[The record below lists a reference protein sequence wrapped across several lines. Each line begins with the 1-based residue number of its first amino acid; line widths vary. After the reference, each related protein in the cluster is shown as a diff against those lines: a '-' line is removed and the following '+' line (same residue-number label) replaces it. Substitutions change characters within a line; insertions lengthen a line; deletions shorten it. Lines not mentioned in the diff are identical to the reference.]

1 VFHIAPKRARVF
13 TTSEKRAVQ
22 QLSTREG
29 ALAVVA
35 ADQRASLRSMLG
47 RAGADTSLEA
57 LREFKRAL
65 VTALAPAASALL
77 LDPEIALPDV
87 VDRGL
92 LPGDAGLLVSVEVS
106 GAVADGDLFPARLL
120 PGVGAAGVRR
130 MGGTATKLLV
140 RIRADREDA
149 SGHNAAIVREVVSD
163 CADHDLLAVVEGLV
177 FPLPGEPDERYR
189 RLRPDLIR
197 DGAVLLEECGAK
209 YLKLEYPGSEAG
221 CAAISD
227 AISVPWALLS
237 AGVDH
242 PTFIGQLRA
251 ARAAGASGFIA
262 GRSIWKDAVGLPAAE
277 RDAFLA
283 GEGRRRLDELL
294 EVL

>member
-1 VFHIAPKRARVF
+1 VF
-13 TTSEKRAVQ
+13 TTSEHRAVQ
-22 QLSTREG
+22 QLSTEAG

-35 ADQRASLRSMLG
+35 ADQRVSLRAMFDRAHG
-47 RAGADTSLEA
+47 RHEPEE
-57 LREFKRAL
+57 LRAFKRAL
-65 VTALAPAASALL
+65 VTALAPAASAVL

-92 LPGDAGLLVSVEVS
+92 LPRATGLLVSVEVS
-106 GAVADGDLFPARLL
+106 GAERNGDLHPARLL
-120 PGVGAAGVRR
+120 PGFGAEGVRR
-130 MGGTATKLLV
+130 MGGTAAKLLV
-140 RIRADREDA
+140 RIRADREDT
-149 SGHNAAIVREVVSD
+149 SGHNAAIVREVVRD
-163 CADHDLLAVVEGLV
+163 CAAHDLLAVVEGLV
-177 FPLPGEPDERYR
+177 HPLPNEPDERFAR
-189 RLRPDLIR
+189 IRPGLIR
-197 DGAVLLEECGAK
+197 DCAVLLEECGAK

-242 PTFIGQLRA
+242 PTFVGQLRA

-262 GRSIWKDAVGLPAAE
+262 GRSIWKDAVGLPAAD
-277 RDAFLA
+277 RDAYLT

>member
-35 ADQRASLRSMLG
+35 ADQRVSLRSMLG
-47 RAGADTSLEA
+47 RTGSDTSLEA

-92 LPGDAGLLVSVEVS
+92 VPGDAGLLVSLEVS

-120 PGVGAAGVRR
+120 PDVGAAGVRR
-130 MGGTATKLLV
+130 MGGTAAKLLV

-149 SGHNAAIVREVVSD
+149 SGRNAAIVREVVAD
-163 CADHDLLAVVEGLV
+163 CAAHDLLAVVEGLV
-177 FPLPGEPDERYR
+177 FPLPGEPEERYR
-189 RLRPDLIR
+189 RLRPALIR
-197 DGAVLLEECGAK
+197 DCAVLLEECGAK

-227 AISVPWALLS
+227 AISAPWALLS

-242 PTFIGQLRA
+242 ATFVGQLRV

-262 GRSIWKDAVGLPAAE
+262 GRSIWKDAVGLPAAD

>member
-1 VFHIAPKRARVF
+1 MF
-13 TTSEKRAVQ
+13 TTSENRAVQ
-22 QLSTREG
+22 QLSTRQG

-35 ADQRASLRSMLG
+35 ADQRVSLRAMFE
-47 RAGADTSLEA
+47 RAGAESDLEA

-65 VTALAPAASALL
+65 VGALGPACSALL

-92 LPGDAGLLVSVEVS
+92 VPADVGLLVSVEES
-106 GAVADGDLFPARLL
+106 GAQWEDGLSPARLL
-120 PGVGAAGVRR
+120 PDFGAAGVRR
-130 MGGTATKLLV
+130 MGGTAAKLLV
-140 RIRADREDA
+140 RVRADREDA
-149 SGHNAAIVREVVSD
+149 SGHNAAIVREVVRD
-163 CADHDLLAVVEGLV
+163 CAEHDLLAVVEGLV
-177 FPLPGEPDERYR
+177 FPLADEPDERFR

-197 DGAVLLEECGAK
+197 EGAVLLEECGAK

-221 CAAISD
+221 CRAISD
-227 AISVPWALLS
+227 AIGVPWALLS

-242 PTFIGQLRA
+242 ATFVEQLRA

-262 GRSIWKDAVGLPAAE
+262 GRSIWKEAVGLSATD

-283 GEGRRRLDELL
+283 GEGRRRLEELL
-294 EVL
+294 GLL